1 MRASKIVLGT
11 AHFGMPYGINKKE
24 VELDDIGQ
32 ILDYAKKNKIN
43 YLDTAPTYKNALEK
57 LSTFSL
63 KEWNII
69 SKIPSKPKDV
79 KDIKSWINKI
89 FFYTLNTLK
98 IDKIDTILIH
108 DENNIC
114 HKKNG
119 DEFYKSLNDLKN
131 QGLIR
136 NIGCSIYIPK
146 KLIKILGRYKFDII
160 QSPYNIFDKRILLP
174 EVTKILHK
182 KKIKL
187 HLRSIFLQGLLLRKQ
202 NIPKKFVK
210 NKILKKF
217 NIWLKE
223 TKSENISTCLG
234 CISQIKF
241 DKLVV
246 GIDNKSQLND
256 IIKNVRNPS
265 KKIPSFNVNENNII
279 IDPRKW

>member
-1 MRASKIVLGT
+1 MQTSKIVLGT
-11 AHFGMPYGINKKE
+11 AQFGMPYGINKKE
-24 VELDDIGQ
+24 VNLDDIGQ
-32 ILDYAKKNKIN
+32 ILNYAKKNKIN
-43 YLDTAPTYKNALEK
+43 YLDTAPTYKNALKK

-69 SKIPSKPKDV
+69 SKISSKPKNV

-89 FFYTLNTLK
+89 FFHTLNTLK

-108 DENNIC
+108 DENNVC
-114 HKKNG
+114 HKKTG

-136 NIGCSIYIPK
+136 NIGCSIYTPK
-146 KLIKILGRYKFDII
+146 KLIKILGRYEFDII
-160 QSPYNIFDKRILLP
+160 QSTYNIFDKRILLP

-187 HLRSIFLQGLLLRKQ
+187 HLRSIFLQGLLLEKQ

-217 NIWLKE
+217 NTWLKE

-241 DKLVV
+241 DKLIV
-246 GIDNKSQLND
+246 GIDNISQLKG

-265 KKIPSFNVNENNII
+265 KIIPSFNVNENNII